1 MNCHTTCAQKG
12 DVKRGLFHASRK
24 GPYLGLKKGPYLGL
38 KKGIIR
44 EPHSHSRVF
53 INDCS
58 CTP

>member
-1 MNCHTTCAQKG
+1 MTYRKTYMNCHTTCAQKG

-24 GPYLGLKKGPYLGL
+24 GPYLGLKKGIILEPY
-38 KKGIIR
+38 
-44 EPHSHSRVF
+44 SHSRVF